1 MDRVTLNDS
10 IHWLNWT
17 RNVLMNNG
25 DSGTTLIF
33 MWSDIRLY
41 LSVRCLCVSSIYVDC
56 GCNWVWWEM
65 WLQITW
71 FDRNPFRSQIGY
83 SLHAHRTVSF
93 KEGWLRVC
101 GHVCECVQ
109 ACYKIICYHF
119 FLQERESDFLSKS
132 YFTAN
137 INHKRCRRGWK
148 QLSTMVTIQ
157 PNGYNKNIFDSVEP
171 NNENSIIY

>member
-1 MDRVTLNDS
+1 MALAFGVQQLKMDKMDRVTLNDS

-41 LSVRCLCVSSIYVDC
+41 LCESSIC

-119 FLQERESDFLSKS
+119 FFARARIRFFEQIIFHSQYKS
-132 YFTAN
+132 
-137 INHKRCRRGWK
+137 
-148 QLSTMVTIQ
+148 
-157 PNGYNKNIFDSVEP
+157 
-171 NNENSIIY
+171 